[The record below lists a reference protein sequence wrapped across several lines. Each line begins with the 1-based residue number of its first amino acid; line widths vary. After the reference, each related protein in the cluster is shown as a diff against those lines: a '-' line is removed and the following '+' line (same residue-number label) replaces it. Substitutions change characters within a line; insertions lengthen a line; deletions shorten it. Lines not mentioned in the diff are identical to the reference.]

1 MLSNF
6 QKSLNFALQSEGLYV
21 DNPADPGGATMK
33 GITLDNYRIFK
44 KNSHLTANDLKNI
57 SDADVHD
64 IYLSNFWNPA
74 RCSDLPSGI
83 DYCVFDFAINAGVG
97 RSIKTIQKCVGADI
111 DGVLGSITIGLIG
124 QADPVMLINQ
134 FSNEKEAYY
143 QNIVA
148 NKPGLSVFLKGWFN
162 RIDQV
167 KQRALTSFGIAS
179 SSD

>member
-6 QKSLNFALQSEGLYV
+6 QKSLNYILQSEGLFV
-21 DNPADPGGATMK
+21 DNSADPGGATMK

-44 KNSHLTANDLKNI
+44 KNSHLTINDLKNI
-57 SDADVHD
+57 SNADVHD
-64 IYLSNFWNPA
+64 IYLNNYWNPA

-97 RSIKTIQKCVGADI
+97 RSIKTIQKCVGADV
-111 DGVLGSITIGLIG
+111 DGVLGSITISLIK
-124 QADPVMLINQ
+124 QANPTILINQ
-134 FSNEKEAYY
+134 FSNEKEAFY

-148 NKPGLSVFLKGWFN
+148 NKPSQSVFLKGWLN

-179 SSD
+179 SGN

>member
-6 QKSLNFALQSEGLYV
+6 QKSLNYILQSEGLFV
-21 DNPADPGGATMK
+21 DNPADSGGATMK
-33 GITLDNYRIFK
+33 GITLSNYRIFK
-44 KNSHLTANDLKNI
+44 KNSHLTVNDLKNI

-64 IYLSNFWNPA
+64 IYLSNYWNPA

-97 RSIKTIQKCVGADI
+97 RSIKTIQKCVGADV
-111 DGVLGSITIGLIG
+111 DGVLGAITISLIK
-124 QADPVMLINQ
+124 QANPTILINQ
-134 FSNEKEAYY
+134 FSNEKEAFY

-148 NKPGLSVFLKGWFN
+148 NKPSQSVFLKGWLN

-167 KQRALTSFGIAS
+167 KQRALTSFSIAS
-179 SSD
+179 SGN